1 MKSINISNVNL
12 EIFKGESFCRAA
24 CWFDIVTLAAT
35 EPESVFWNG
44 KMLTLQSGEFL
55 TSVRQLADRWSMSAD
70 HARSRLK
77 EFVKCNLIKVARSAS
92 GIVITVLALCQKSS
106 VNIRDSDTT
115 DSHNCAKSD
124 PLGSNLDE
132 WFDELSIDLALRQEL
147 LEKHG
152 ITNWTNFRTEFGQ
165 YLLAHLDVAQ
175 KWLTA
180 SDDMRRKLLL
190 DNIEQMV
197 SDKSRCQP
205 KEQTRQIMTSGKRYV
220 RQFGSYVSLPDDLP
234 DLPSCEHFLDTTFN
248 KWRLNPPRPRSDG

>member
-24 CWFDIVTLAAT
+24 CWFDIVTLAAA

-44 KMLTLQSGEFL
+44 KMLTLQPGEFL

-152 ITNWTNFRTEFGQ
+152 ITNWTNFRTEMAYSVRRYAPQTAVRQYRANGQRQISLPTERVGPTDCDFGQ
-165 YLLAHLDVAQ
+165 TL
-175 KWLTA
+175 
-180 SDDMRRKLLL
+180 
-190 DNIEQMV
+190 
-197 SDKSRCQP
+197 CQ
-205 KEQTRQIMTSGKRYV
+205 TIRQLRFSA
-220 RQFGSYVSLPDDLP
+220 
-234 DLPSCEHFLDTTFN
+234 
-248 KWRLNPPRPRSDG
+248 